1 MDPSGNLS
9 TQILLILV
17 LTFINAIFSAS
28 EIAFVSLNQ
37 QKMTQLAESQR
48 VMKLLDKSDDFLATI
63 QVAITLAG
71 FFSSASAATTFADR
85 IMTWL
90 PSLPGG
96 KQSRF

>member
-37 QKMTQLAESQR
+37 QKMTQLAESGNVKAQR

-71 FFSSASAATTFADR
+71 FF
-85 IMTWL
+85 
-90 PSLPGG
+90 
-96 KQSRF
+96 